1 MSVRAETQITLTR
14 VDDGSPGSTGPQ
26 GPQGWGIVATVERN
40 AFTESQWTT
49 YGTIGHV
56 EGWSGTSS
64 IRNGCRIGDLFLV
77 KGTATDTGR
86 SHELTYR
93 SDTSSGDLHGECIN
107 HTYAERGAQGIQGPP
122 GPTGPAGPGITYV
135 TLQNG
140 DDMNSCIAKDT
151 IYVTSQTA
159 VCNSLLNMPSGFP
172 AGELRLEIEWMGSN
186 DYLVQ
191 HLYCK
196 NGAIRKTYLR
206 TYSNGTFGAWT
217 EEGVIYGTSSTAA
230 ATAAKTATV
239 DNYELDSK
247 QYFAVKFTNEN
258 TASNPTLSVN
268 GGTAKAIYTNGVNAA
283 YWEAGATVNF
293 YYDGTYYQVASAP
306 VYASTVTVGN
316 PNGDNV
322 FIGNSAVDIRS
333 GSTSNANFGSTAR
346 IGKTNEQNIE
356 VSSNGVTFYDG
367 DGRDGG
373 KITAYYYN
381 SVANLEITPNSS
393 GKLYLDGKVDVTD
406 KFRAIGNVEIGGT
419 LTVDSKVL
427 SDFVTSKGKTGSW
440 YYQKWASG
448 KIEAWSDSISSGTLT
463 MSQSYRLYR
472 TSNTEFTIAD
482 GIFDST
488 PTNAYVTIPY
498 SSNAAIVNALVTCYS
513 STKLRCQIWKDS
525 NNSSTQQ
532 AAVNLKFYVVYFPN
546 TY

>member
-1 MSVRAETQITLTR
+1 MAVRAETQIDLTR
-14 VDDGSPGSTGPQ
+14 VDDGTPGSTGPQ

-64 IRNGCRIGDLFLV
+64 IRNGCRVGDLFLV

-107 HTYAERGAQGIQGPP
+107 HTYADRGATGATGPE
-122 GPTGPAGPGITYV
+122 GPQGPAGPGITYV

-151 IYVTSQTA
+151 VYVTSQTA

-217 EEGVIYGTSSTAA
+217 EEGVVYGTSSTAA

-247 QYFAVKFTNEN
+247 QYFAIKFTNEN
-258 TASNPTLSVN
+258 TASNPTLSIN

-283 YWEAGATVNF
+283 YWSAGATVNF

-322 FIGNSAVDIRS
+322 FIGNSGVEVKD
-333 GSTSNANFGSTAR
+333 GSDTRASFLNDGMR
-346 IGKTNEQNIE
+346 L
-356 VSSNGVTFYDG
+356 YDQ
-367 DGRDGG
+367 
-373 KITAYYYN
+373 
-381 SVANLEITPNSS
+381 NSS
-393 GKLYLDGKVDVTD
+393 SDPIASFTTHGAIIGTSSGNQDYYVKINQGELDFYYGSSKRAYLE
-406 KFRAIGNVEIGGT
+406 FFEGNHLNIYSYFP
-419 LTVDSKVL
+419 LKINNKVL

-448 KIEAWSDSISSGTLT
+448 KIEAWSDSISSGTLS

-472 TSNTEFTIAD
+472 TSNTEFTIAS

-498 SSNAAIVNALVTCYS
+498 SSGAAIVNALVTCYS

-532 AAVNLKFYVVYFPN
+532 AAVNLKFYVVYFPS